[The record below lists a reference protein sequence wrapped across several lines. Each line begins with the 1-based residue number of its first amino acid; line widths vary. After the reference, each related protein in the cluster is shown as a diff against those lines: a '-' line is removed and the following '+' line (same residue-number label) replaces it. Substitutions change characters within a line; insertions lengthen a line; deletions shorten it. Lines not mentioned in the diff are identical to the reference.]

1 MILSHPQTKQ
11 IRLANDEIK
20 VLVEDLGDV
29 LGGPGV
35 GGLGGEVFEQGAG
48 YRGEE
53 VDVGGGVEAA
63 G

>member
-1 MILSHPQTKQ
+1 MILSHPQTEQ
-11 IRLANDEIK
+11 IRLADDEIQ
-20 VLVEDLGDV
+20 VLIEDLSDV
-29 LGGPGV
+29 LGGAGV
-35 GGLGGEVFEQGAG
+35 GGLGGEVFEQGAR